1 MARITVA
8 FMREV
13 EQQLQREEITYS
25 RMVELINE
33 KAKDKMIYFV
43 GIHHK
48 PGLPALCSTT
58 QSGRKIDAVIAC
70 LKVPCKK
77 VNLFSTTYIPELP
90 SNEYSRELQR
100 FIDNVPDESLIVLL
114 GQAVTTHFPFAF
126 YRRSKIIR
134 FRHPAFS
141 PPLYVTELVEEILR

>member
-8 FMREV
+8 FMREL

-25 RMVELINE
+25 RMVEMLNE
-33 KAKDKMIYFV
+33 KAKKKMIYFV

-58 QSGRKIDAVIAC
+58 QSGKKIDAVIAC
-70 LKVPCKK
+70 LKVACEK
-77 VNLFSTTYIPELP
+77 VNLFSTTYIPELH
-90 SNEYSRELQR
+90 SDEYSRELQR
-100 FIDNVPDESLIVLL
+100 FIDTVPDGNTIVLL
-114 GQAVTTHFPFAF
+114 GQAVNTHFPA
-126 YRRSKIIR
+126 YAYLRSKIIK

-141 PPLYVTELVEEILR
+141 LPLYVTELVEEILK